1 MARLATTH
9 DIFNAIAEPARRDLL
24 ALLARGEQAVT
35 AIVTAVQLAQPSVSK
50 HLRVLTEVGLVRVRR
65 LGRQRLYSVNADALL
80 PMHQWVSQFEALW
93 DKQLQ
98 SIKAAAEAEAR
109 LAAHRS
115 VHPPETQT
123 KKDRP

>member
-24 ALLARGEQAVT
+24 SLLARGEQAVT

-65 LGRQRLYSVNADALL
+65 IGRQRLYSVNADALI

-93 DKQLQ
+93 DKQLL
-98 SIKAAAEAEAR
+98 SIKTAAEAEAR
-109 LAAHRS
+109 RQSIH
-115 VHPPETQT
+115 HPSTTSP
-123 KKDRP
+123 KDPT